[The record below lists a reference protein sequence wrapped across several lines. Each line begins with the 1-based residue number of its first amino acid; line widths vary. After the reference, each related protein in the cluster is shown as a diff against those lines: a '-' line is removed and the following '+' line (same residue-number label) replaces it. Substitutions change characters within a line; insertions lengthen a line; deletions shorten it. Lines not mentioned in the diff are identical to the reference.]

1 MLEPEA
7 AGVASAVRDVWT
19 PRPPVPPRGVRGG
32 TPSPLPLP
40 PPSPARCVL
49 RCEPAAADFAANA
62 VTPSAGCEAAVSVPA
77 PAVALAGAT
86 SASSLT
92 TCTPMAASNF
102 DSAILAASASILPK
116 FHDMAQL
123 VGGQTCGFATTPQ
136 AGPSCRPRQH
146 ATRPP
151 RGIHAKHKP
160 GACVSATTDTG
171 VVFVVGQIGRR
182 VE

>member
-1 MLEPEA
+1 
-7 AGVASAVRDVWT
+7 
-19 PRPPVPPRGVRGG
+19 
-32 TPSPLPLP
+32 
-40 PPSPARCVL
+40 
-49 RCEPAAADFAANA
+49 
-62 VTPSAGCEAAVSVPA
+62 
-77 PAVALAGAT
+77 
-86 SASSLT
+86 
-92 TCTPMAASNF
+92 MAASNF